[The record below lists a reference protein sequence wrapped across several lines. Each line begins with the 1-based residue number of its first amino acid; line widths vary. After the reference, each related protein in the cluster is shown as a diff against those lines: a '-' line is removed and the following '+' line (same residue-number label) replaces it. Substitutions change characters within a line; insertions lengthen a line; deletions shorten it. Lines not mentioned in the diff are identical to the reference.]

1 MFKVKNMLKKL
12 CTLFFCVMTGAAQ
25 AQMLAPAQGAPQA
38 KAAQSNKPA
47 QASVQKSQSP
57 KSSDTPVFDENGAPN
72 YVVKNFNNNEPEVY
86 DNSERKV
93 YTLKMVDG
101 DIVIDNPPRSILISY
116 EDYKINRSF
125 DDWVRCSLR
134 IYVLNDLTERVTN
147 FSFKLHWPDMDT
159 AIQMNRLNPGVRTY
173 KDVVLLGEGCYNLD
187 KAPTVE
193 VNRCR
198 VKGMTQEQC
207 ADAVK
212 WYQSKK

>member
-1 MFKVKNMLKKL
+1 MLKKL
-12 CTLFFCVMTGAAQ
+12 CTLLLLCGISSAVQ
-25 AQMLAPAQGAPQA
+25 AQMLAPSQNAPKAQAQQ
-38 KAAQSNKPA
+38 KAKPA
-47 QASVQKSQSP
+47 QPAAAAQKQ
-57 KSSDTPVFDENGAPN
+57 DNAAMPVLDENGAPN
-72 YVVKNFNNNEPEVY
+72 YVVKNFSNDEPEVY

-159 AIQMNRLNPGVRTY
+159 SIQMNRLNPGVRTY